1 MADMYNITNTN
12 YKNIRELIPD
22 FYSIYPTIKSQIA
35 QVLPFDNNVNYA
47 ENPFVD
53 IEAAAKKIG
62 IKVIFRVQPEF
73 VRNGHSMLLESD
85 MILLNKED
93 SEEEQR
99 FSVAHEI
106 AHFVNGG
113 NDKNKNFVARAIDNE
128 WESFI
133 KELSNNN
140 EFDITKI
147 KPVISM
153 RIERA
158 FNKEI
163 ADYFAANLLVP
174 TKRFLL
180 WKGKS
185 DKEIAYAFGVNIKCI
200 QKRRLEIEKENEINL
215 KEMMNRRITIDRGD
229 VIGIGKVKIPKT
241 QEFNH
246 EIQLLSFLDIQES
259 ETSFVSTCIHL
270 HIDGYGKTVE
280 EAEEDM
286 VENVYYF
293 LCQNFS
299 ILSPENAWENLR
311 NLFKSDKWSNELWD
325 AYHKVQIQLS
335 INGIQTDN
343 TAELLRRLKN
353 LEDRVKELE
362 KQMKNAKEN
371 EVRIGLTREIRKLA
385 KDIIVDKT
393 YWGVAA

>member
-1 MADMYNITNTN
+1 MADMFNLTDSKYR
-12 YKNIRELIPD
+12 NIRELIPD
-22 FYSIYPTIKSQIA
+22 FYTIYPTIKSQIA
-35 QVLPFDNNVNYA
+35 QILPFDNNVNYA
-47 ENPFVD
+47 ENPYVD
-53 IEAAAKKIG
+53 IEVVAKKIG
-62 IKVIFRVQPEF
+62 IKDILSVPPEF
-73 VRNGHSMLLESD
+73 VRNEHSLLLEGD
-85 MILLNKED
+85 MIILNKKD
-93 SEEEQR
+93 TKEEQR
-99 FSVAHEI
+99 FSIAHEI
-106 AHFVNGG
+106 AHFVSRG
-113 NDKNKNFVARAIDNE
+113 NDNNKNFVARAIDNE

-133 KELSNNN
+133 KEFPNNI
-140 EFDITKI
+140 EFDIAKI
-147 KPVISM
+147 EPVINK

-158 FNKEI
+158 FNEEI

-174 TKRFLL
+174 TERFTL
-180 WKGKS
+180 WENKT
-185 DKEIAYAFGVNIKCI
+185 DVEIARAFGVSEKCI
-200 QKRRLEIEKENEINL
+200 QKRRVEIENENKFKNKEKKI
-215 KEMMNRRITIDRGD
+215 KIPRGN

-241 QEFNH
+241 LEFNH

-259 ETSFVSTCIHL
+259 EASFVSTCIHL
-270 HIDGYGKTVE
+270 RIDGYGKTVE

-299 ILSPENAWENLR
+299 VLSPENAWENLR

-325 AYHKVQIQLS
+325 AYHEVQIQLS

-362 KQMKNAKEN
+362 KQMKNVEVN
-371 EVRIGLTREIRKLA
+371 EVRSGLTREIRKLA

>member
-1 MADMYNITNTN
+1 MADIYNLTDSK

-35 QVLPFDNNVNYA
+35 QILPLDNNVNYA
-47 ENPFVD
+47 ENPRVD
-53 IEAAAKKIG
+53 IEVVARKIG
-62 IKVIFRVQPEF
+62 IKAILLAPPEA
-73 VRNGHSMLLESD
+73 VRYKHSLLLERD
-85 MILLNKED
+85 MVLLNEED
-93 SEEEQR
+93 SNEELR
-99 FSVAHEI
+99 FSIAHEI
-106 AHFVNGG
+106 ANFVIGDN
-113 NDKNKNFVARAIDNE
+113 NKNMSFIARAVNNQ
-128 WESFI
+128 WESLKKNLANSSEFNI
-133 KELSNNN
+133 MRVMSVIQKE
-140 EFDITKI
+140 
-147 KPVISM
+147 
-153 RIERA
+153 IEKA
-158 FNKEI
+158 VDEEI

-180 WKGKS
+180 WKNKS
-185 DKEIAYAFGVNIKCI
+185 DEEIACAFEVSITCI

-215 KEMMNRRITIDRGD
+215 KEMMNRIITISRGN

-259 ETSFVSTCIHL
+259 KTSFVSTCIHL

-286 VENVYYF
+286 VENIYYF

-325 AYHKVQIQLS
+325 AYHEVQIQLS

-362 KQMKNAKEN
+362 KQMKNVEVN
-371 EVRIGLTREIRKLA
+371 QVRIGLAREIRKLA

>member
-1 MADMYNITNTN
+1 MADINVLSKSEYENV
-12 YKNIRELIPD
+12 RDLIPD

-35 QVLPFDNNVNYA
+35 QILPFDNNVNYA
-47 ENPFVD
+47 ENPRVD
-53 IEAAAKKIG
+53 IGTVAKKIG
-62 IKVIFRVQPEF
+62 IIAILHGPPEVVGYEHSLLF
-73 VRNGHSMLLESD
+73 KRN
-85 MILLNKED
+85 MILLNDED
-93 SEEEQR
+93 SKEEQR
-99 FSVAHEI
+99 FSIAHEL
-106 AHFVNGG
+106 AHFVSG
-113 NDKNKNFVARAIDNE
+113 DNKNISFVARAVNNQL
-128 WESFI
+128 ESLKKNFT
-133 KELSNNN
+133 KNS
-140 EFDITKI
+140 EFNI
-147 KPVISM
+147 M
-153 RIERA
+153 RIMSVIQKEVEKA
-158 FNKEI
+158 VDEEI

-180 WKGKS
+180 WEKKS
-185 DKEIAYAFGVNIKCI
+185 DEEIACAFEVSKACI

-293 LCQNFS
+293 LCQNFN

-325 AYHKVQIQLS
+325 AYHEVQIQLS

-362 KQMKNAKEN
+362 KQMKNAEAN
-371 EVRIGLTREIRKLA
+371 EVRIGLSREIRKLA